1 MKAPYPNKYR
11 PFPPIALE
19 HRAWPSRVIDTAPVW
34 LSTDLRDGNQALFEP
49 LDPARKLRLFQLLL
63 GIGFKEVEVAF
74 PAASQAEFD
83 FTRAL
88 IEGGRVPE
96 GVTLSVLTQAREHI
110 IRRTMESLA
119 GARRAIVHLYVST
132 APAFRRVV
140 FGLRRAEVAAMAV
153 AGTRLIRELAAGMS
167 GTEWVFEFT
176 PENFS
181 GTELPFAR
189 DVCQA
194 VMEEWG
200 ASEQSK
206 VIINLPSTVELST
219 PNVYADQ
226 IEWMAA
232 NLPRREAA
240 ILSVHTHNDR
250 GCAVAAAEL
259 AMLAGAQRVEGCLFG
274 NGERTGNADIV
285 TLALNLFTQGIDP
298 GLDFSA
304 INRIAREAEE
314 LTSLP
319 VHPRH
324 PYCGDL
330 VFTAFSGSHQDAIK
344 KGLAAQAD
352 FAAKGESWQVPYLPL
367 DPADLGRTYDSIIRV
382 NSQSGKG
389 GVAYLMETAHG
400 MILPRRLQIEFSGL
414 VQQAADAG
422 GGEISAGQ
430 LWDLF
435 SQNYLEVREP
445 LEYLGHRLFEQDDS
459 QGVKLT
465 LGVAGQTAILEGAG
479 NGPIAA
485 AVAALGLPMVLNAY
499 EERAMGQ
506 GAGAKASAFIEVSLA
521 GGAATAF
528 GVGVHENI
536 ATAGVMAVV
545 SGAARLLARIAPGD
559 RERLLAELTGRAG
572 RKKGDS

>member
-1 MKAPYPNKYR
+1 MKAPYPDKYR
-11 PFPPIALE
+11 PFPPVALE
-19 HRAWPSRVIDTAPVW
+19 NRAWPNRSIDKAPVW

-49 LDPARKLRLFQLLL
+49 LDPERKLRLFQLLL
-63 GIGFKEVEVAF
+63 DIGFKEIEVAF
-74 PAASQAEFD
+74 PAASRAEFD

-88 IEGGRVPE
+88 IEGGRVPAD
-96 GVTLSVLTQAREHI
+96 VTLSVLTQSREHI

-132 APAFRRVV
+132 APVFRRVV
-140 FGLRRAEVAAMAV
+140 FGLSRSEVAAMAV
-153 AGTRLIRELAAGMS
+153 RGARLIREIARDMPD
-167 GTEWVFEFT
+167 TDFRFEFT

-200 ASEQSK
+200 ASESNK

-232 NLPRREAA
+232 NLAHRDAA
-240 ILSVHTHNDR
+240 IISVHTHNDR

-285 TLALNLFTQGIDP
+285 TLALNLYTQGVDP

-304 INRIAREAEE
+304 VNRVAREAEE

-344 KGLAAQAD
+344 KGLAAQAPG
-352 FAAKGESWQVPYLPL
+352 APWRTPYLPL

-400 MILPRRLQIEFSGL
+400 LILPRRLQIEFSGM
-414 VQQAADAG
+414 VQQAADAS
-422 GGEISAGQ
+422 GGEIDAAR
-430 LWDLF
+430 LWTLF
-435 SQNYLEVREP
+435 SENYLEAAQP
-445 LEYLGHRLFEQDDS
+445 LEYRGHRLFERGDA
-459 QGVKLT
+459 QGIALT
-465 LGVAGQTAILEGAG
+465 LRVSGRTVVLEGLG

-485 AVAALGLPMVLNAY
+485 VVTALNLPLTLHAY

-506 GAGAKASAFIEVSLA
+506 GAQAEASAFVEVSLA
-521 GGAATAF
+521 AGAAAAF

-536 ATAGVMAVV
+536 ATASIRAVV
-545 SGAARLLARIAPGD
+545 SAANRALAKAAPEDGRRLLAAA
-559 RERLLAELTGRAG
+559 LQRAQAVAV
-572 RKKGDS
+572 

>member
-1 MKAPYPNKYR
+1 MTAPRPDKYR
-11 PFPPIALE
+11 PFPPIAIE
-19 HRAWPSRVIDTAPVW
+19 NRAWPSRVIGKPPIW

-49 LDPARKLRLFQLLL
+49 LDPQRKLRLFQLLV
-63 GIGFKEVEVAF
+63 GIGFKEIEVAF
-74 PAASQAEFD
+74 PAASRAEFD

-88 IEGGRVPE
+88 IDGGHVP
-96 GVTLSVLTQAREHI
+96 GDVALSVLTQSREHI

-132 APAFRRVV
+132 APVFRRVV
-140 FGLRRAEVAAMAV
+140 FGLRRNEVAAMAV
-153 AGTRLIRELAAGMS
+153 AGTRLIRELAGSMP
-167 GTEWVFEFT
+167 GTDWVFEFT

-194 VMEEWG
+194 VMEAWG
-200 ASEQSK
+200 ASADNK
-206 VIINLPSTVELST
+206 VIVNLPSTVELST

-232 NLPRREAA
+232 NLPHREAA

-259 AMLAGAQRVEGCLFG
+259 AMLAGAERVEGCLFG

-319 VHPRH
+319 IHPRH

-344 KGLAAQAD
+344 KGLAVQAPD
-352 FAAKGESWQVPYLPL
+352 APWQVPYLPL
-367 DPADLGRTYDSIIRV
+367 DPADLGRSYDSIIRV

-414 VQQAADAG
+414 VQAAADAG
-422 GGEISAGQ
+422 GEINAAR

-435 SQNYLEVREP
+435 AASYLELKEP
-445 LEYLGHRLFEQDDS
+445 LEYLGQRLFEQGGS
-459 QGVKLT
+459 QGIALT
-465 LGVAGQTAILEGAG
+465 LGLVGRVATLEGRG
-479 NGPIAA
+479 NGPIDA
-485 AVAALGLPMVLNAY
+485 AVAALGLPMTLHAY

-506 GAGAKASAFIEVSLA
+506 GARAKASAFIEVSLA
-521 GGAATAF
+521 GSAATAF

-545 SGAARLLARIAPGD
+545 SAAARLLAKIASGD
-559 RERLLAELTGRAG
+559 KERLLADMTGRA
-572 RKKGDS
+572 KVAAA